1 MAFASLGY
9 PDRGT
14 FPDSLA
20 QARDDRLPSWVTLAE
35 APDHFPTVE
44 DSYETPTADD
54 ELVSA
59 LRAAL
64 ASVPDLQEAYLV
76 SRRRSVDGRERNEEL
91 GVVARAGGRWR
102 SRKRVAAL
110 SEAIKPFYPPPVGT
124 SSLGWVHLGNVP
136 VPEEA
141 KAVGIRLGGHS

>member
-1 MAFASLGY
+1 VAVAK
-9 PDRGT
+9 
-14 FPDSLA
+14 
-20 QARDDRLPSWVTLAE
+20 

-44 DSYETPTADD
+44 DSYETPTVDD
-54 ELVSA
+54 ELLSA

-76 SRRRSVDGRERNEEL
+76 SKRRSVDGRERNESL
-91 GVVARAGGRWR
+91 GVVAWAGGRWR
-102 SRKRVAAL
+102 SRRQVAAL
-110 SEAIKPFYPPPVGT
+110 SEALKPFYPPPFGA
-124 SSLGWVHLGNVP
+124 SSLGWGQLGNSP